1 MRCVVVG
8 LGAVASSNQ
17 PACAN
22 RRFSTFL
29 LDCISV
35 EALALHCT
43 DQGGSFGR
51 MCRRNGR
58 GVCVCARAGA
68 VTSSEGLATAY
79 VCRLLRIAA
88 AKTILRDAAPPLARL
103 PPRYLEAVL
112 RLRSLPRVQRAPKP
126 VGSRQVRFAVRV
138 VQRRNH
144 PRLVRAPSAGPSY
157 SFRRGIASGTSRT
170 RSSTRRCASASLT
183 CCSGW
188 YARKSRL
195 RRDSASSA
203 SGVLARLP
211 RSIFHVCTTAHIALA
226 RRCMRPCA
234 DGRHRRTLRSS
245 RETMARRSSGVAHG
259 LQPCN

>member
-43 DQGGSFGR
+43 DHGGSFGR

-88 AKTILRDAAPPLARL
+88 C
-103 PPRYLEAVL
+103 L
-112 RLRSLPRVQRAPKP
+112 RLLRKAQPLGPPARAHIPLSLSHLANPTLAYPTKAQPLGPPARAASAAQPRA
-126 VGSRQVRFAVRV
+126 AT
-138 VQRRNH
+138 
-144 PRLVRAPSAGPSY
+144 AEW
-157 SFRRGIASGTSRT
+157 
-170 RSSTRRCASASLT
+170 RSSAAQHT
-183 CCSGW
+183 
-188 YARKSRL
+188 
-195 RRDSASSA
+195 DS
-203 SGVLARLP
+203 
-211 RSIFHVCTTAHIALA
+211 
-226 RRCMRPCA
+226 
-234 DGRHRRTLRSS
+234 
-245 RETMARRSSGVAHG
+245 
-259 LQPCN
+259 

>member
-1 MRCVVVG
+1 MHHRDLIVRH
-8 LGAVASSNQ
+8 SHSRD
-17 PACAN
+17 P
-22 RRFSTFL
+22 
-29 LDCISV
+29 
-35 EALALHCT
+35 
-43 DQGGSFGR
+43 GS
-51 MCRRNGR
+51 
-58 GVCVCARAGA
+58 
-68 VTSSEGLATAY
+68 
-79 VCRLLRIAA
+79 RLLRIAA

-203 SGVLARLP
+203 SGVLAPLP
-211 RSIFHVCTTAHIALA
+211 RSSMSARPPTLRARTQVYATLRRWAPQTHATLESGDYGTPIVWCGSRITALQLVIRSCACKDC
-226 RRCMRPCA
+226 RWNRPCA
-234 DGRHRRTLRSS
+234 PGTVHRARHI
-245 RETMARRSSGVAHG
+245 
-259 LQPCN
+259 C